1 MLETCGCHVL
11 MLEYRGYG
19 HSEGTPSE
27 SGLLLDAQ
35 AALKVLRQEPALS
48 AGGADAGLGEV
59 GEATEGYTGDIFL
72 FGRSLGGAVA
82 IALARRQDV
91 RQRRRL

>member
-1 MLETCGCHVL
+1 ML

-48 AGGADAGLGEV
+48 GGGADAGLGEV
-59 GEATEGYTGDIFL
+59 GGAGREGS
-72 FGRSLGGAVA
+72 GRAWWWWWC
-82 IALARRQDV
+82 RWW
-91 RQRRRL
+91 